1 MLLLHFAAVLPAS
14 AFAQAT
20 TETVTPTLADGGA
33 PQSLLAK
40 CLPAGIK
47 LSDVVEATM
56 AGNANGQ
63 PVKSRQITVEQKL
76 NELKAA
82 CNREDKLVDG
92 NGRQIVFYHL
102 IGCWGNPPPDYQ
114 ELLQKQREEIERL
127 KQQNTVIEMTCNPS
141 GALIS
146 SLKKTSGVFAGM
158 KRQSIRPPYIA
169 GSM

>member
-1 MLLLHFAAVLPAS
+1 MLLVNFAAVLPTS
-14 AFAQAT
+14 AFAQAIA
-20 TETVTPTLADGGA
+20 EAVTPTPVDDSA
-33 PQSLLAK
+33 PQLSLAK

-63 PVKSRQITVEQKL
+63 PVKSRQVTVEQKL
-76 NELKAA
+76 KELKAT

-114 ELLQKQREEIERL
+114 ELLQKQRGEIERL
-127 KQQNTVIEMTCNPS
+127 KQQHTVIEMTCNPS
-141 GALIS
+141 GVRIS
-146 SLKKTSGVFAGM
+146 GLKKEVAYSPA
-158 KRQSIRPPYIA
+158 
-169 GSM
+169 

>member
-1 MLLLHFAAVLPAS
+1 MKRLFPLMLLFSFAAVLPV
-14 AFAQAT
+14 FPFGQAIA
-20 TETVTPTLADGGA
+20 EGVTPTPADDGA
-33 PQSLLAK
+33 NQSPLAK

-63 PVKSRQITVEQKL
+63 PMKMRQVTVEQKL
-76 NELKAA
+76 NDLKAA

-92 NGRQIVFYHL
+92 NGRQILFYHL

-141 GALIS
+141 GARIS
-146 SLKKTSGVFAGM
+146 SLKETSGLFAFAG
-158 KRQSIRPPYIA
+158 IL
-169 GSM
+169 